1 MRYGIL
7 QMLGGTLLAALACA
21 PATMAQSEIPAGTR
35 FLVELRDK
43 LEARKIKPG
52 KKFDARTREA
62 LRATDGSIIEAGRK
76 VRGRV
81 ASVENN
87 YVVLRFEQIDTGR
100 GKAPLVATV
109 RGVVG
114 EKEIRKRAGDEGEIR
129 SSSSRGRN
137 AAIGAAVGAGLGV
150 VIGATQGGS
159 RAAVGTTV
167 VWGYTI
173 TNNCA
178 FDFNPDAISA
188 SVFTGGMLDVGLYD
202 FAFVP
207 AGVTGWRFPGA
218 RVC

>member
-159 RAAVGTTV
+159 RAAVLGAVT
-167 VWGYTI
+167 G
-173 TNNCA
+173 A
-178 FDFNPDAISA
+178 AAGGLLGA
-188 SVFTGGMLDVGLYD
+188 STGGRELVLRD
-202 FAFVP
+202 
-207 AGVTGWRFPGA
+207 GA
-218 RVC
+218 RIELQLERPLIFKSRR